1 MTNRRAFTLLE
12 LIVSIAVG
20 GIIALL
26 VYASASAGIDTRDAL
41 DRHRGGAEAELRAR
55 IVLADALRHATDEFD
70 TGGSA
75 FGLTDATDARGLPT
89 DQLTFLT
96 RGILPP
102 LGASARW
109 AVTLAPTPAGLLI
122 RSAPATYAVDAHA
135 QGISGVLGDVRGVN
149 IEVMGMADRSWRP
162 QWPASGQLPTA
173 VRLTFLDVRGV
184 EIGAPLVVRVGLE
197 GVR

>member
-1 MTNRRAFTLLE
+1 MRNRRAFTLLE

-41 DRHRGGAEAELRAR
+41 DRHRGNGEAELRAR
-55 IVLADALRHATDEFD
+55 IVLADALRHASDEFD
-70 TGGSA
+70 PGGSA
-75 FGLTDATDARGLPT
+75 FELTDATDARGLPT

-122 RSAPATYAVDAHA
+122 RSVPATNAVA
-135 QGISGVLGDVRGVN
+135 QGISGVLGDVRGMN
-149 IEVMGMADRSWRP
+149 IEVMGMADRSWST
-162 QWPASGQLPTA
+162 QWPASGQLPAA
-173 VRLTFLDVRGV
+173 VRLTFLDARGV
-184 EIGAPLVVRVGLE
+184 ELGAPLVVRVGLE

>member
-41 DRHRGGAEAELRAR
+41 DRHRGSSEAELRAR
-55 IVLADALRHATDEFD
+55 IVLADALRHASDEFD

-75 FGLTDATDARGLPT
+75 FELTDATDARGLPT

-122 RSAPATYAVDAHA
+122 RSAPATNAVGAFA

-149 IEVMGMADRSWRP
+149 VEVMGMADRSWST
-162 QWPASGQLPTA
+162 QWPASGQLPAA
-173 VRLTFLDVRGV
+173 VRLTFLDARGV